1 MTDENSRY
9 HSILTDVGIA
19 KQAAANAQGTPWK
32 LAKMGVGDAAG
43 GEPTPDPGQI
53 ELINEHYRA
62 PLNSLIK
69 DPINPGTWIAELVIP
84 LDVGGWWVREL
95 GLYDEDND
103 LVAVANC
110 PPSYKPLP
118 SQGSVRTQRVRMRF
132 VISNSGQIEL
142 IVSDDIVFATP
153 DYVDQKILEELS
165 KQDFKHSVR
174 VATTAPITLSGTQ
187 PLDGIALSVG
197 DRVLVKDQTEAWEN
211 GLYTVS
217 DTAWARA
224 LDADSDLKVTPGLF
238 VHVEQGTTHHDSLWH
253 LVTDT
258 PIALGST
265 DLHFEKVVG
274 RTGIDAG
281 TYRSISVDVYGRVI
295 AGSTPTTLAE
305 YAIELASQEEAE
317 AQVDQDNTKPMS
329 ALRVYQAIV
338 KKVVQAT
345 ETVLGIAQVATHF
358 QINDGTDDATI
369 VTPKKLR
376 FGFSA
381 SFHINGYIIF
391 PSFLAGLTIQW
402 THSEVIP
409 AGGAGA
415 VYWPVAFPTTCVWAS
430 STPVGHSGN
439 AQAGNVVAGEFSQTA
454 VDLYNWGPINS
465 PARVI
470 AFGV

>member
-9 HSILTDVGIA
+9 HSILTNVGIA
-19 KQAAANAQGTPWK
+19 KQATAHAEGTPWK
-32 LAKMGVGDAAG
+32 LAKMGVGDANG
-43 GEPTPDPGQI
+43 NEPTPDPAQT
-53 ELINEHYRA
+53 ELINECYRA
-62 PLNSLIK
+62 QLNSLIK

-95 GLYDEDND
+95 GLYDEDDD

-142 IVSDDIVFATP
+142 IISDDIVFATP
-153 DYVDQKILEELS
+153 DYVDQKILEELN
-165 KQDFKHSVR
+165 KLDAKHSVR
-174 VATTAPITLSGTQ
+174 VATTGPITLSGVQ
-187 PLDGIALSVG
+187 PVDGERLAVG
-197 DRVLVKDQTEAWEN
+197 DRVLVNNQDTPREN

-217 DTAWARA
+217 DTSWTRTQ
-224 LDADSDLKVTPGLF
+224 DADSDLKVTPGLF
-238 VHVEQGTTHHDSLWH
+238 VHVEQGAVHHDSLWH
-253 LVTDT
+253 LVTDA
-258 PIALGST
+258 PIVLGST
-265 DLHFEKVVG
+265 DLQFEKIAG
-274 RTGIDAG
+274 RTGIPAG
-281 TYRSISVDVYGRVI
+281 TYRSLSIDAYGRVV
-295 AGSTPTTLAE
+295 AGSNPTTLAQ

-317 AQVDQDNTKPMS
+317 SQADQDNTKPMS

-345 ETVLGIAQVATHF
+345 EAVRGIAQIATHF
-358 QINDGTDDATI
+358 QTNDGIDDSTI

-391 PSFLAGLTIQW
+391 PSFLAGLIIQW
-402 THSEVIP
+402 SHSEVIP
-409 AGGAGA
+409 AGGSGTA
-415 VYWPVAFPTTCVWAS
+415 YWPVAFPNTCVWAS
-430 STPVGHSGN
+430 ATPVGYGGN
-439 AQAGNVVAGEFSQTA
+439 AQAGNVVAGKFSQTE
-454 VDLYNWGPINS
+454 VELYNWGPINA
-465 PARVI
+465 PTRVV